1 MFEYFGNQSVEYGV
15 TLYEGNTMNHINVH
29 RPQTTFSLGDL
40 IAAVSSVA
48 KNDRLTAI
56 AVKDLFQSG
65 QVRFTQERRPMRHQR

>member
-1 MFEYFGNQSVEYGV
+1 MNQ
-15 TLYEGNTMNHINVH
+15 LNVH

-48 KNDRLTAI
+48 KNDQLTAI

-65 QVRFTQERRPMRHQR
+65 QVRFAEEKRPIRRQR